1 MFSKKDYNLT
11 DAFRG
16 IMKKAEKNL
25 LLSLYKKND
34 FTFDFYLNEDLMIND
49 FLKKLISRKPRFWSI
64 IEKAIVSSPHV
75 SIIAVTAYKANPP
88 LLSNTF

>member
-11 DAFRG
+11 DAFRE

-34 FTFDFYLNEDLMIND
+34 FTF
-49 FLKKLISRKPRFWSI
+49 S
-64 IEKAIVSSPHV
+64 
-75 SIIAVTAYKANPP
+75 
-88 LLSNTF
+88 